1 LAYPPAAFLT
11 GCGLERGAMQ
21 SIRRVASALLSGEAV
36 IFFRGCAWLAA
47 GTEVGWSSAP
57 RLGAL
62 PFIPG
67 EIIKLTLIVAAV
79 YGVKLAR
86 RKA

>member
-1 LAYPPAAFLT
+1 
-11 GCGLERGAMQ
+11 MQ
-21 SIRRVASALLSGEAV
+21 SIRRVASALLSGIAV

-47 GTEVGWSSAP
+47 GTGVGWSSAP